1 MLVGNL
7 VLLDGAVKC
16 NIAGELK
23 LTRQQYLY
31 GSDIQLYG
39 ISIHNMGLLAEI
51 LSSNIRAEIF
61 RNLFGVSQQSL
72 HLREIERRTGFAVGT
87 VQQEIKKLKRLDII
101 TRIKDGNRVYYK
113 ANTDHPL
120 YPDIRNLVLKTNG
133 LADLFKEALASEAKI
148 KIAFV
153 FGSIARQEEKAISD
167 VDLLVIGDIGLRKL
181 TGLLMDVSGKLG
193 REINPH
199 RLTESEFIKR
209 KKGKDHFLQQVL
221 KSSKIFIVG
230 NEDELS
236 KMG

>member
-1 MLVGNL
+1 
-7 VLLDGAVKC
+7 
-16 NIAGELK
+16 
-23 LTRQQYLY
+23 
-31 GSDIQLYG
+31 
-39 ISIHNMGLLAEI
+39 MGLLSEI

-61 RNLFGVSQQSL
+61 RNLFGVAQQSL
-72 HLREIERRTGFAVGT
+72 HLRDIERRTGFAVGT

-101 TRIKDGNRVYYK
+101 TQIKDGNRVYYK
-113 ANTDHPL
+113 ANTNHPL
-120 YPDIRNLVLKTNG
+120 YSDIRNMVIKTNG
-133 LADLFKEALASEAKI
+133 LADLLKEALSSEPKI

-209 KKGKDHFLQQVL
+209 KKEKDHFLQEIL
-221 KSSKIFIVG
+221 NSPKIFIIG
-230 NEDELS
+230 NEDEFNA
-236 KMG
+236 MG